1 MNLRKISLSESL
13 GLMKGSEVPQHK
25 YMYFL
30 ELEKIGPEDTYT
42 RSWHYLD
49 NLCQK
54 DHRHYLYNLC
64 QKDHRHIPE
73 VNDIFTKKVRRTRN
87 YKLCRRMYHKQGI
100 IVERERIAKK
110 CNTKGHTQT
119 HGVP

>member
-49 NLCQK
+49 
-54 DHRHYLYNLC
+54 NLC